1 MSDADWPF
9 CDSDEI
15 RFADLDTQGH
25 LNNVAF
31 LVFFESAR
39 VAYVRS
45 VAPEYDPGAAREF
58 GFMVV
63 EVKITYRSPGQY
75 GERIDTRLRPTTVG
89 RSSFRCEFEM
99 RVGDRVL
106 ADGYAV
112 MVTYNHAAARSIPLP
127 ELLRER
133 LVADG
138 AGQR

>member
-1 MSDADWPF
+1 MNDGHWPF
-9 CDSDEI
+9 SDSDEV
-15 RFADLDTQGH
+15 RFADLDSQGH

-45 VAPEYDPGAAREF
+45 VAPEYDPGQAGGF

-63 EVKITYRSPGQY
+63 EAKITYRSPGRY
-75 GERIDTRLRPTTVG
+75 GDRIDTLLRPTTVG
-89 RSSFRCEFEM
+89 RSSFRCDFEM

-112 MVTYNHAAARSIPLP
+112 MVTYDHAAGRSMAIPQRLRARLVTDGA
-127 ELLRER
+127 RER
-133 LVADG
+133 
-138 AGQR
+138 